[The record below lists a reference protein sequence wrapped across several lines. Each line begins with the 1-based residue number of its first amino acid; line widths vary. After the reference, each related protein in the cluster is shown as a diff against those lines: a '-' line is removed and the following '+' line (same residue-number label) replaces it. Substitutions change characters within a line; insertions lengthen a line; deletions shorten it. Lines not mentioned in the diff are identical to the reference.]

1 MTHKSAVIRETLE
14 LWFITHTFDSMF
26 MPIASPVWD
35 CKRMYRFL
43 PAKLTCSRSR
53 RANLRNTQ
61 SYFRAEV
68 ILSTGNYPTAVLYR
82 VHSVCD
88 LCPLTCWCDR
98 RPVWWHWTPLDSP
111 SSPWPPPPDTPTASE
126 PPALESFHPPEHDC
140 SRHPTT
146 TDTRETALSDE
157 TLNIREKETQSMIVL
172 NKIKTMHVSTKERR
186 QENNKE
192 LILKISR

>member
-1 MTHKSAVIRETLE
+1 M
-14 LWFITHTFDSMF
+14 
-26 MPIASPVWD
+26 ASPVWD

-61 SYFRAEV
+61 SSFRAYPEH
-68 ILSTGNYPTAVLYR
+68 TYPTAVLYR
-82 VHSVCD
+82 AHSVRD

-98 RPVWWHWTPLDSP
+98 RPVWWHWTPLDCP
-111 SSPWPPPPDTPTASE
+111 ASPWPPPPDTPTASE
-126 PPALESFHPPEHDC
+126 PPDLESSRPPEHDC

-157 TLNIREKETQSMIVL
+157 TFNIREKETQSLTVIHQIQHNGCV
-172 NKIKTMHVSTKERR
+172 NKTTKTGKQHKKADERKLT
-186 QENNKE
+186 NGKN
-192 LILKISR
+192 